1 MTIRCPDKRKSMSEN
16 ENMHKYTLTPNI
28 FSLKFVFN
36 LLVILVWY
44 FSVDLINLLDI
55 GN

>member
-28 FSLKFVFN
+28 FSLKVVFN
-36 LLVILVWY
+36 LFVILVLY